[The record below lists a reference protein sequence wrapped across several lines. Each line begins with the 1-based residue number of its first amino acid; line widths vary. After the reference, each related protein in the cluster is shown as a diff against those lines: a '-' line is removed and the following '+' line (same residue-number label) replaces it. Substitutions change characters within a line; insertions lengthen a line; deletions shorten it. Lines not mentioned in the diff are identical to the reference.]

1 VTASRSRRRSST
13 IVALIVSVLALVA
26 VGVFGVIGAR
36 TLADSTAG
44 QLADGQQLTMPLQR
58 LPFTPTA
65 LIGVVDEDGRL
76 TSAAVGV
83 LEPDGV
89 GGSLIV
95 LAASADASSGNN
107 TVLVPLDA
115 DLELNGPTA
124 FREAAERL
132 TGLSFDVAEI
142 VDERRFVQI
151 VTPLGDLPTLM
162 PFALR
167 DSSTEERWAAGEL
180 VLSSASAAR
189 ALTARNDSIADW
201 YLEPNR
207 VAVWEA
213 VADRVGAGVG
223 SIAPIASDQD
233 LPEIATLDEFVR
245 RLFAAPVETR
255 ALSFVVIDENRLDE
269 ELSDDLAGAFG
280 RADIDAVVAHNRS
293 ETLMVFG
300 AIAPG
305 RLGAPIDGPTF
316 RVVSGFA
323 DADLADLGLNR
334 SDLLKLSLDRL
345 LFKRTNV
352 LAVADLPGAGAPEV
366 TQFRVADPLIVDDV
380 IAVFGD
386 LFGPSEVTVADV
398 AIEGVDIELELG
410 RSMIETLRGETDD
423 VVAGSGGDASTE
435 TNPDDDND
443 ADG

>member
-1 VTASRSRRRSST
+1 MTASRSRRRSST
-13 IVALIVSVLALVA
+13 ILALVVSILALVA

-44 QLADGQQLTMPLQR
+44 QLADGQKLTMPLQR

-65 LIGVVDEDGRL
+65 LIGVVDDDGRL

-115 DLELNGPTA
+115 ELELNGPTA

-132 TGLSFDVAEI
+132 TGLSFDVVEI
-142 VDERRFVQI
+142 VDQRRFVQI

-167 DSSTEERWAAGEL
+167 DSSTDERWEAGEL

-223 SIAPIASDQD
+223 SVAPIASDRD
-233 LPEIATLDEFVR
+233 LPEITTLDEFVR
-245 RLFAAPVETR
+245 RLFAAPVDAR

-269 ELSDDLAGAFG
+269 ELSDELASAFG

-293 ETLMVFG
+293 ETLMLFG

-316 RVVSGFA
+316 RIVSGYA

-334 SDLLKLSLDRL
+334 SDVLKHLARPAVVQTHQRRGRRRSARRRSTRGHTVPGRRPVDR
-345 LFKRTNV
+345 RRRDRRV
-352 LAVADLPGAGAPEV
+352 RRSVRPVRGDRRRRGDRRCRHRARAGPLVDRDAPW
-366 TQFRVADPLIVDDV
+366 RN
-380 IAVFGD
+380 
-386 LFGPSEVTVADV
+386 
-398 AIEGVDIELELG
+398 G
-410 RSMIETLRGETDD
+410 RC
-423 VVAGSGGDASTE
+423 GGRLWGRCKYGNE
-435 TNPDDDND
+435 P
-443 ADG
+443 